1 MDGQITPARPISQP
15 QEPNFNS
22 TDLQAPVLTLYHPGT
37 VQVKADQMNTYAMPN
52 LEAPTAPPSPE
63 IPAAQFKDPPLPPRR
78 QPPPVPK
85 KAIRADK
92 SNCGICYQRVEL
104 KPKAKANI
112 HFNKCWDG
120 LREKA
125 KEAKSQIGKNP
136 LEERK
141 VGDSDETS
149 LETLQVENSEPDE
162 REEPS
167 TPIPSFY
174 SDLEKT
180 SCLLCHND
188 LWGMKDLD
196 AFDHR
201 LICVKTLTPARCP
214 VCEVSFRENSSP
226 CDDVLSYESSGWPIH
241 TIIWHLHACQ
251 NDCHTCPEAQDNWT
265 AFISR
270 RAGRTEV
277 AQRLFWKNIGERKDW
292 GLRKHGDSVKTKKK
306 SGLARED
313 GIYRTKR
320 SPLRTSQI
328 IVPARE
334 SHSESEIEVTRVEK
348 AVVAEKIPF
357 DRFTRSSFS
366 VMKLPRSAKMR
377 TDYKP
382 EKMTTEVLPLF
393 DSKTSWKQLSYKA
406 QTRLL
411 PKLVPEPLNVTS
423 PTKKKLP
430 ADRALAEKF
439 PVPSNKDE
447 AKSQLRL
454 LSNRLDALTPMT
466 SAAKPD
472 PRPEAPQRTTTPR
485 NKDELDVFQKNLLDP
500 LKPIADQESVTLP
513 RKVRQ
518 FPEITLTC
526 PQEEPDSSPTSS
538 SSLPMDRSQ
547 VDSVPL
553 SQVPNGDRA
562 SSPATATQ
570 KPPNN
575 TSSPPNDSSSTA
587 TTPQHS
593 SLDTKRP
600 ALRTIGSSENWRNSP
615 PGAQE
620 QFRKLVK
627 SNKARPYLG
636 RSSCPQSKPEPLPN
650 GTRSSPHP
658 WPASFGERRSMI
670 AVTLP
675 VHGRPANPLP
685 ESSLQWTFYNFQ
697 ELDREIEVETYVYG
711 RRGAIPVALKS
722 NIRTVID
729 PALSEEEQIAR
740 NRECCR
746 GMFGSF
752 AEVSEEAQRVG

>member
-1 MDGQITPARPISQP
+1 
-15 QEPNFNS
+15 
-22 TDLQAPVLTLYHPGT
+22 
-37 VQVKADQMNTYAMPN
+37 MPD

-63 IPAAQFKDPPLPPRR
+63 IPAAQVKDPPPPPRR

-85 KAIRADK
+85 KAIKADK
-92 SNCGICYQRVEL
+92 STCGICYQRVEL

-125 KEAKSQIGKNP
+125 KEAKSQIVKNP
-136 LEERK
+136 LEERE

-149 LETLQVENSEPDE
+149 LETLQVENSELDE

-167 TPIPSFY
+167 TPIPSFS

-180 SCLLCHND
+180 YCLLCHKD

-201 LICVKTLTPARCP
+201 LICLKALTPACCP
-214 VCEVSFRENSSP
+214 VCEVSFQEISEP
-226 CDDVLSYESSGWPIH
+226 CDDVLSCESSGWPIH

-251 NDCHTCPEAQDNWT
+251 NDCHTCPEAQADWT
-265 AFISR
+265 ALISR

-277 AQRLFWKNIGERKDW
+277 AQRGFWKSIGERKDW
-292 GLRKHGDSVKTKKK
+292 GLRKHRDSVKTKKK

-313 GIYRTKR
+313 GIYRTKS

-334 SHSESEIEVTRVEK
+334 SHSESEMEVTRVEK
-348 AVVAEKIPF
+348 AVVAESIPF
-357 DRFTRSSFS
+357 DRFRRSSFS
-366 VMKLPRSAKMR
+366 VMKLPHSAKMR

-382 EKMTTEVLPLF
+382 EEVRTEVLPLF
-393 DSKTSWKQLSYKA
+393 DSKTFWKQLSYKA

-411 PKLVPEPLNVTS
+411 PKLVPKPLNVTS

-430 ADRALAEKF
+430 TNRALAEKF
-439 PVPSNKDE
+439 PIPVPNNKDE

-454 LSNRLDALTPMT
+454 LSNPPEALAPMT
-466 SAAKPD
+466 SAAKSD
-472 PRPEAPQRTTTPR
+472 ALLKAPQQCSTPR
-485 NKDELDVFQKNLLDP
+485 NKDELDAFQRKLLDL
-500 LKPIADQESVTLP
+500 LKPVADQANVTLP

-518 FPEITLTC
+518 FPQITLTC
-526 PQEEPDSSPTSS
+526 PQEEPDSPPA
-538 SSLPMDRSQ
+538 LA
-547 VDSVPL
+547 L
-553 SQVPNGDRA
+553 SQPQSINNA
-562 SSPATATQ
+562 TFSPATAVQ
-570 KPPNN
+570 IPSSS
-575 TSSPPNDSSSTA
+575 TSSPPNYSSSTT
-587 TTPQHS
+587 TTPQQS

-615 PGAQE
+615 PNAQE
-620 QFRKLVK
+620 RFNKLLRM
-627 SNKARPYLG
+627 NTARPYYG
-636 RSSCPQSKPEPLPN
+636 QSPNPRAKPRPLPN

-658 WPASFGERRSMI
+658 WPASFGERRSMA

-675 VHGRPANPLP
+675 VRGRPADPLP

-697 ELDREIEVETYVYG
+697 ELDREMEVETYVYG
-711 RRGAIPVALKS
+711 RRGAIPVDLKS

-752 AEVSEEAQRVG
+752 AETSE

>member
-1 MDGQITPARPISQP
+1 
-15 QEPNFNS
+15 
-22 TDLQAPVLTLYHPGT
+22 
-37 VQVKADQMNTYAMPN
+37 MNTYAMPN
-52 LEAPTAPPSPE
+52 LEALTAPPSPDLR
-63 IPAAQFKDPPLPPRR
+63 AAQVQDSPPPPRR

-85 KAIRADK
+85 KTIKADR
-92 SNCGICYQRVEL
+92 SNCGICYQRVDL

-112 HFNKCWDG
+112 HFNKCWNG

-125 KEAKSQIGKNP
+125 KEAKIQIGKNP
-136 LEERK
+136 LEEK
-141 VGDSDETS
+141 EVGDSDEIS
-149 LETLQVENSEPDE
+149 VETLQVENSELDE

-167 TPIPSFY
+167 TPMPSFP

-180 SCLLCHND
+180 YCLLCHKD

-201 LICVKTLTPARCP
+201 LICLKTLTPACCP
-214 VCEVSFRENSSP
+214 VCEVSFQEISEP
-226 CDDVLSYESSGWPIH
+226 CDDVLSCESSGWSIH

-251 NDCHTCPEAQDNWT
+251 NHCHTFPEAQADWT
-265 AFISR
+265 ALVSR

-277 AQRLFWKNIGERKDW
+277 AQRVFWKSIGERKDW
-292 GLRKHGDSVKTKKK
+292 GLRKHRDSVKNKKM

-313 GIYRTKR
+313 GIYRTKD

-357 DRFTRSSFS
+357 DRFIRSSFS
-366 VMKLPRSAKMR
+366 IMKLPHSAKMR

-382 EKMTTEVLPLF
+382 EKVTTEVLPLF
-393 DSKTSWKQLSYKA
+393 DSKTFWKQLSYKA

-411 PKLVPEPLNVTS
+411 PKLVPKPLNVTS

-430 ADRALAEKF
+430 AIGAFAEKF
-439 PVPSNKDE
+439 LVPSHKEE

-454 LSNRLDALTPMT
+454 LSNQPVALAPMT
-466 SAAKPD
+466 SAAKS
-472 PRPEAPQRTTTPR
+472 EALLKAPQRPTIPK
-485 NKDELDVFQKNLLDP
+485 NKDELDAFQRKLLDL
-500 LKPIADQESVTLP
+500 LKPVAEQESVTLP

-526 PQEEPDSSPTSS
+526 PQEEPDSPPALALSQPPHINNATTGPVTATSKPPTS
-538 SSLPMDRSQ
+538 
-547 VDSVPL
+547 
-553 SQVPNGDRA
+553 
-562 SSPATATQ
+562 
-570 KPPNN
+570 

-615 PGAQE
+615 PNAQE
-620 QFRKLVK
+620 RFNKLLRM
-627 SNKARPYLG
+627 NTARPYYG
-636 RSSCPQSKPEPLPN
+636 RSANLLSKPEPLPH

-658 WPASFGERRSMI
+658 WPASFGERISMT

-697 ELDREIEVETYVYG
+697 ELDQEMEVETYVYG
-711 RRGAIPVALKS
+711 RRGAIPVDLKS

-752 AEVSEEAQRVG
+752 AETSD